1 MGNDSHLTQCLS
13 LLRSDN
19 QMVEANVTFLEI
31 FLEMPDS
38 PLVTQPDE
46 MKIGNWVTVLSE
58 SSKFVVALV
67 YFQKKTWIR
76 ISCNVYNS
84 ENDFVKL
91 RDRLASFFKIPLKS
105 E

>member
-1 MGNDSHLTQCLS
+1 
-13 LLRSDN
+13 
-19 QMVEANVTFLEI
+19 
-31 FLEMPDS
+31 MPDS

-58 SSKFVVALV
+58 TSKFVVALV
-67 YFQKKTWIR
+67 YVEKKTWIR

-84 ENDFVKL
+84 ENDFIKL
-91 RDRLASFFKIPLKS
+91 KDRMANFFKIPLKS

>member
-1 MGNDSHLTQCLS
+1 
-13 LLRSDN
+13 
-19 QMVEANVTFLEI
+19 
-31 FLEMPDS
+31 MPDS

-58 SSKFVVALV
+58 TSKFVVALV
-67 YFQKKTWIR
+67 YFEKKTWIR

-84 ENDFVKL
+84 ENDFIKL
-91 RDRLASFFKIPLKS
+91 KDRIASFFKIPLKT